1 MSMISGKDGEVR
13 VDDVPVANITRWTFQ
28 TEAAGVSYASS
39 ATGGYRRRVPGAR
52 HGHGTFDFLLDRT
65 DPTAG
70 LVAAGGQ
77 VTLRLT
83 VDSQRAYVVPAVID
97 SCRIETD
104 IDSGD
109 AASGTARFI
118 TDGPWSEPEWTDE

>member
-1 MSMISGKDGEVR
+1 
-13 VDDVPVANITRWTFQ
+13 
-28 TEAAGVSYASS
+28 
-39 ATGGYRRRVPGAR
+39 
-52 HGHGTFDFLLDRT
+52 
-65 DPTAG
+65 
-70 LVAAGGQ
+70 

-83 VDSQRAYVVPAVID
+83 VDSQRAYLVPAVID